1 MTKITIGAR
10 SSKLSLA
17 YVAKVKELLLK
28 NNNDL
33 KEENINFKA
42 IKTSGDL
49 NLNKNISEIG
59 GKNLF
64 CKEIEESLFKKEID
78 IAVHSLKDME
88 ANENKSLL
96 IGAYL
101 KRNDYRDVIIS
112 EKIKNISDLRNGVKI
127 GSSSKR
133 RELQLKKI
141 NSNISVINIRGNI
154 DTRINK
160 INENKLDG
168 VILAAAGVKSLKLD
182 KKISLTFNCDHIL
195 PAVGQGIIAVQCR
208 KEDKIKNLIKRIND
222 NTTNLCAIAERK
234 MLQTIGGD
242 CDTAIGG
249 LAEIENHNLKLK
261 AQLFSDSGKESFEYE
276 LTGREVDASFIGKS
290 VGEKIPLKKRK
301 NIKIIK
307 AIIISEILTPEIP
320 LFQTSKNNILKFCNT
335 SI

>member
-10 SSKLSLA
+10 GSKLSSA
-17 YVAKVKELLLK
+17 YVAIVKELLIKK
-28 NNNDL
+28 NNVL

-49 NLNKNISEIG
+49 NFNKNISEIG

-64 CKEIEESLFKKEID
+64 CKEIEESLLKKEID

-88 ANENKSLL
+88 ATENESLL

-101 KRNDYRDVIIS
+101 KRNDHRDVIIS
-112 EKIKNISDLRNGVKI
+112 EKIKSISDLKNGVKI

-141 NSNISVINIRGNI
+141 NSKISVINIRGNI
-154 DTRINK
+154 DSRINK
-160 INENKLDG
+160 INDNNLDG
-168 VILAAAGVKSLKLD
+168 IILAAAGVKSLKLD
-182 KKISLTFNCDHIL
+182 KKIGLTFNCEHIL

-208 KEDKIKNLIKRIND
+208 REDEIKNLIKKIND
-222 NTTNLCAIAERK
+222 NETSLCAIAERK

-249 LAEIENHNLKLK
+249 LAEIKNHNLKLK
-261 AQLFSDSGKESFEYE
+261 AQLFSDNGQESFEYE

-290 VGEKIPLKKRK
+290 VGEKLLDLAGEKFKKK
-301 NIKIIK
+301 
-307 AIIISEILTPEIP
+307 
-320 LFQTSKNNILKFCNT
+320 
-335 SI
+335 

>member
-17 YVAKVKELLLK
+17 YVAKVKELLIK

-64 CKEIEESLFKKEID
+64 CKEIEESLLKKEID

-88 ANENKSLL
+88 ANENESLL

-222 NTTNLCAIAERK
+222 NTTRLCAIAERK

-249 LAEIENHNLKLK
+249 LAEIENNNLKLK
-261 AQLFSDSGKESFEYE
+261 AQLFSDSGQESFEYE

-290 VGEKIPLKKRK
+290 VGEKLLNLAGEKFKKK
-301 NIKIIK
+301 
-307 AIIISEILTPEIP
+307 
-320 LFQTSKNNILKFCNT
+320 
-335 SI
+335 

>member
-10 SSKLSLA
+10 GSKLSLT

-64 CKEIEESLFKKEID
+64 CKEIEESLLKKEID

-88 ANENKSLL
+88 ANENENLL

-160 INENKLDG
+160 IKENKLDG

-261 AQLFSDSGKESFEYE
+261 AQLFSDSGQESFEYE

-290 VGEKIPLKKRK
+290 VGEKLLNLAGEKFKKK
-301 NIKIIK
+301 
-307 AIIISEILTPEIP
+307 
-320 LFQTSKNNILKFCNT
+320 
-335 SI
+335 

>member
-10 SSKLSLA
+10 GSKLSLA
-17 YVAKVKELLLK
+17 YVTKVKELLIK
-28 NNNDL
+28 NNKDL

-64 CKEIEESLFKKEID
+64 CKEIEESLLKKEID

-88 ANENKSLL
+88 ANENEGLL

-112 EKIKNISDLRNGVKI
+112 EKIKSISDLKKGVKI

-141 NSNISVINIRGNI
+141 NNKISVINIRGNI

-182 KKISLTFNCDHIL
+182 KKISLIFNCDQIL

-222 NTTNLCAIAERK
+222 NTTSLCAIAERK

-261 AQLFSDSGKESFEYE
+261 AQLFSDSGQESFEYE

-290 VGEKIPLKKRK
+290 VGEKLLNLAGEKFKKK
-301 NIKIIK
+301 
-307 AIIISEILTPEIP
+307 
-320 LFQTSKNNILKFCNT
+320 
-335 SI
+335 